1 MRITKAAYV
10 ASLEKLKGYPG
21 WGRPEIALAGRSNV
35 GKSSLIN
42 NLTNNGHLART
53 YSEPGKTRM
62 INIYSVNEEFFL
74 ADLPGYGFAKAS
86 GTERRRWQGM
96 IEGFLEGSEKLVH
109 TLLLVD
115 VRHEPTEEDRQMADY
130 LRSIGLPF
138 SVVATKA
145 DKLSKA
151 QVSKNLP
158 VICRK
163 LVVQPW
169 QVTVYSSETG
179 QGRDKL
185 ISLLDGVLHP
195 AKEEDSGIVVPENV
209 SFEDGPVKEEE

>member
-21 WGRPEIALAGRSNV
+21 WGKSEIALAGRSNV

-53 YSEPGKTRM
+53 SSEPGKTRM

>member
-21 WGRPEIALAGRSNV
+21 WGKSEIALAGRSNV

-53 YSEPGKTRM
+53 SSEPGKTRM
-62 INIYSVNEEFFL
+62 INIYSINDSFFL

-86 GTERRRWQGM
+86 GGERRRWQGM

-109 TLLLVD
+109 ALLLVD
-115 VRHEPTEEDRQMADY
+115 VRHEPSEEDRQMADY

-151 QVSKNLP
+151 QINKNLP

-185 ISLLDGVLHP
+185 LVLLDGILNPKP
-195 AKEEDSGIVVPENV
+195 AEDSGIVIPEGV
-209 SFEDGPVKEEE
+209 TFEDGPVRDEQ

>member
-53 YSEPGKTRM
+53 SSEPGKTRM